1 MRMTSPKALEE
12 WKADL
17 EKSVIG
23 RTAVPRVRIC
33 AGTGCLANGSAQV
46 RAAFEAEAS
55 ERGMAVPIDFAAE
68 STGCH
73 GFCERGPLVVIE
85 PGEILYE
92 KVKPGDVKEIF
103 EKTILG
109 KEIVSRLQYRDP
121 NTKKAS
127 RTAGEIPFYA
137 RQHRLVLERCG
148 EVNPFEIADAVG
160 RGAYM
165 GLARAFSLEP
175 AEIVSMIR
183 ESGLRGRG
191 GGGFPTGAKWESAR
205 RAAGSHRFV
214 IANGD
219 EGDPGAFMDRSLME
233 GDPHSVLE
241 GMIIGAYAVGA
252 RKGFIYVRAEYPLA
266 VKALTE
272 AIRQAKE
279 RGLLGRDILGSGF
292 DFDLEVCRGGGA
304 FVCGESS
311 ALMASIE
318 GRAGEP
324 RVKYIRSTERGL
336 WNCPTVLN
344 NVETWANVPRI
355 VLNGPA
361 WFRSMGTEKSPGTK
375 IFSLVGKVKNSGLVE
390 IPMGTTLRTMIEEIG
405 GGVLKNRAFK
415 AVQTGG
421 PSGGCLPAEA
431 LDLPVDFD
439 ALTSSGSMMGS
450 GGMIVMDERTCMV
463 DLARYFI
470 DFLAEESCGKCTPCR
485 EGLKAL
491 QRILHGLC
499 SGKGTPGDG
508 ARLRE
513 LGRALADT
521 ALCGLGQT
529 APNPVLSVL
538 RYFPE
543 EIAEHENEHFCRAGA
558 CSGMYWPEIDR
569 AKCIGCGACR
579 KACAAGAVRGEAR
592 SPHTIDRTL
601 CVTCGACL
609 EACPVSAI
617 RPVRR
622 EHPA

>member
-1 MRMTSPKALEE
+1 MRLANPKALEE
-12 WKADL
+12 WRARL
-17 EKSVIG
+17 EEAAAACAHLPKV
-23 RTAVPRVRIC
+23 RVC
-33 AGTGCLANGSAQV
+33 AGTGCLANGSAKV
-46 RAAFEAEAS
+46 RAAFEAEACA
-55 ERGMAVPIDFAAE
+55 RGMTLPVDFAAE
-68 STGCH
+68 TTGCH

-85 PGEILYE
+85 PGGILYE
-92 KVKPGDVKEIF
+92 KVKPGDVPEIF
-103 EKTILG
+103 EKTILRG
-109 KEIVSRLQYRDP
+109 EIVARLQYRDP
-121 NTKKAS
+121 NTKKPA
-127 RTAGEIPFYA
+127 RTPGEIPFYA
-137 RQHRLVLERCG
+137 RQHRLVLGRCG
-148 EVNPFEIADAVG
+148 EVDPFEIADAV
-160 RGAYM
+160 RLGAYA
-165 GLARAFSLEP
+165 GLAKALDMP
-175 AEIVSMIR
+175 PGEIVGMVR

-205 RAAGSHRFV
+205 KAPGRHRFV
-214 IANGD
+214 LANGD

-241 GMIIGAYAVGA
+241 GMIIGARAIGA

-266 VKALTE
+266 VKALQE

-279 RGLLGRDILGSGF
+279 RGLLGRDILGTGF

-355 VLNGPA
+355 VLDGPGR
-361 WFRSMGTEKSPGTK
+361 FRSMGTEKSPGTK

-390 IPMGTTLRTMIEEIG
+390 IPMGTTLRTMIEDIG
-405 GGVLKNRAFK
+405 GGVLKNRRFK

-421 PSGGCLPAEA
+421 PSGGCLPGKF
-431 LDLPVDFD
+431 LDLAVDFD
-439 ALTSSGSMMGS
+439 ALTTSGSMMGS

-499 SGKGTPGDG
+499 SGRGEPGDG
-508 ARLRE
+508 ERLRA
-513 LGRALADT
+513 LGEALAET

-529 APNPVLSVL
+529 APNPVLSAL
-538 RYFPE
+538 RHFPE
-543 EIAEHENEHFCRAGA
+543 EVAEHENEHFCRAGA
-558 CSGMYWPEIDR
+558 CKGMYWPLVDPS
-569 AKCIGCGACR
+569 KCVGCGACG
-579 KACAAGAVRGEAR
+579 KACGTGAIKGAPRI
-592 SPHTIDRTL
+592 PHVVDRQA
-601 CVTCGACL
+601 CITCGACL
-609 EACPVSAI
+609 EACPFSAI
-617 RPVRR
+617 SPVRR
-622 EHPA
+622 ERPA

>member
-1 MRMTSPKALEE
+1 MKLNSPQALDEWRAHLAEKGKAGV
-12 WKADL
+12 
-17 EKSVIG
+17 S
-23 RTAVPRVRIC
+23 VPRVRIC
-33 AGTGCLANGSAQV
+33 AGTGCLANGSAKV
-46 RAAFEAEAS
+46 KAAFEAEAAS
-55 ERGMAVPIDFAAE
+55 RGMALGIDFAAE

-73 GFCERGPLVVIE
+73 GFCERGPLVVVE
-85 PGEILYE
+85 PGEIFYE
-92 KVKPGDVKEIF
+92 KVKPEDAREIF
-103 EKTILG
+103 EKTILKG
-109 KEIVSRLQYRDP
+109 EIVSRLQYRDP
-121 NTKKAS
+121 NTKKPAS
-127 RTAGEIPFYA
+127 TAGEIPFYA
-137 RQHRLVLERCG
+137 RQERLVLERCG
-148 EVNPFEIADAVG
+148 EVNPFEIADAVSH
-160 RGAYM
+160 GAYR
-165 GLARAFSLEP
+165 GLARALSFEP
-175 AEIVSMIR
+175 AEIVSIVK

-205 RAAGSHRFV
+205 KAKGRHRFV

-241 GMIIGAYAVGA
+241 GMVIGAYAIGA
-252 RKGFIYVRAEYPLA
+252 RKGFLYVRAEYPLA
-266 VKALTE
+266 VKALQE
-272 AIRQAKE
+272 AILQAKE
-279 RGLLGRDILGSGF
+279 HGLLGRNILGSGF

-304 FVCGESS
+304 FVCGEST

-318 GRAGEP
+318 GKAGEP

-390 IPMGTTLRTMIEEIG
+390 IPMGTTLRTMIEDIG
-405 GGVLKNRAFK
+405 GGVLKNRPFK

-421 PSGGCLPAEA
+421 PSGGCLPASA

-439 ALTSSGSMMGS
+439 ALVASGSMMGS

-491 QRILHGLC
+491 QRILHDLC
-499 SGKGTPGDG
+499 SGKGNPGDG
-508 ARLRE
+508 ERLRE
-513 LGRALADT
+513 IGEALADT

-538 RYFPE
+538 RHFPE
-543 EIAEHENEHFCRAGA
+543 EIAEHEGEHFCRAGV
-558 CSGMYWPEIDR
+558 CKGMYWPEIDPSR
-569 AKCIGCGACR
+569 CIGCGACR
-579 KACAAGAVRGEAR
+579 KACASGAIRGDAR
-592 SPHTIDRTL
+592 TPHVVDRSL
-601 CVTCGACL
+601 CITCGACL
-609 EACPVSAI
+609 ETCPVSAI

-622 EHPA
+622 EARA

>member
-1 MRMTSPKALEE
+1 MKLTSTKALEE
-12 WKADL
+12 WQAGL
-17 EKSVIG
+17 AERERG
-23 RTAVPRVRIC
+23 RSSARRVRVC
-33 AGTGCLANGSAQV
+33 AGTGCLANGSARV
-46 RAAFEAEAS
+46 KAAFEAEAS
-55 ERGMAVPIDFAAE
+55 ARGLAVPLEFAAE

-73 GFCERGPLVVIE
+73 GFCERGPLVVIQ
-85 PGEILYE
+85 PGEIFYE
-92 KVKPGDVKEIF
+92 RVKPEDVPEIF
-103 EKTILG
+103 EKTVLRG
-109 KEIVSRLQYRDP
+109 EIVSRLQYRDP
-121 NTKKAS
+121 NTRQPA
-127 RTAGEIPFYA
+127 RTSGEIPFYA
-137 RQHRLVLERCG
+137 RQHRLVLGRCG
-148 EVNPFEIADAVG
+148 EVDPFEIESAVS
-160 RGAYM
+160 RGAYR
-165 GLARAFSLEP
+165 GLARALSLEP
-175 AEIVSMIR
+175 ETIVSMIK

-191 GGGFPTGAKWESAR
+191 GGGFPTGVKWESAR
-205 RAAGSHRFV
+205 KAPGKHRFV
-214 IANGD
+214 LANGD

-241 GMIIGAYAVGA
+241 GMIIGAYAVGS

-266 VKALTE
+266 VKALQQ
-272 AIRQAKE
+272 AIVQAKE
-279 RGLLGRDILGSGF
+279 RGLLGRNILGTGF

-344 NVETWANVPRI
+344 NVETWANVPHI

-361 WFRSMGTEKSPGTK
+361 WFRSIGTEKSPGTK

-390 IPMGTTLRTMIEEIG
+390 IPMGTTLRTMIEDIG

-421 PSGGCLPAEA
+421 PSGGCLPADA

-439 ALTSSGSMMGS
+439 ALTASGSMMGS

-463 DLARYFI
+463 DVARYFV

-491 QRILHGLC
+491 QRILHRLC
-499 SGKGTPGDG
+499 SGMGEPGDG
-508 ARLRE
+508 ERLRE
-513 LGRALADT
+513 IGRTLADT

-538 RYFPE
+538 RYFPQ
-543 EIAEHENEHFCRAGA
+543 EIAEHEGEHFCRAGV
-558 CSGMYWPEIDR
+558 CRGMYWPRIDPE
-569 AKCIGCGACR
+569 KCVGCGACR
-579 KACAAGAVRGEAR
+579 KACAAGAIRGTSR
-592 SPHTIDRTL
+592 TPHSVDRAL

-609 EACPVSAI
+609 EACPFSAI
-617 RPVRR
+617 TAVRR
-622 EHPA
+622 EDPE

>member
-1 MRMTSPKALEE
+1 MRLNNPQALEE
-12 WKADL
+12 WRDRLAEAGKAGV
-17 EKSVIG
+17 SI
-23 RTAVPRVRIC
+23 PRVRVC
-33 AGTGCLANGSAQV
+33 AGTGCLANGSAKV
-46 RAAFEAEAS
+46 KASFEAEAAA
-55 ERGMAVPIDFAAE
+55 RGMAIGIDFAAE

-92 KVKPGDVKEIF
+92 KVTPVDVPEIF

-109 KEIVSRLQYRDP
+109 HEVIPRLQYRDP
-121 NTKKAS
+121 NTKKPA
-127 RTAGEIPFYA
+127 RTAGDIPFYA
-137 RQHRLVLERCG
+137 RQQRLVLERCG
-148 EVNPFEIADAVG
+148 EVNPFDIADAV
-160 RGAYM
+160 RHGAYL
-165 GLARAFSLEP
+165 GLARALSLQPGEV
-175 AEIVSMIR
+175 VSMIT

-191 GGGFPTGAKWESAR
+191 GGGFPTGTKWESAR
-205 RAAGSHRFV
+205 KAAGHHRFV

-241 GMIIGAYAVGA
+241 GMIIGAHAIGA
-252 RKGFIYVRAEYPLA
+252 RKGFLYVRAEYPLA
-266 VKALTE
+266 VKALQE
-272 AIRQAKE
+272 AIRQARE
-279 RGLLGRDILGSGF
+279 HGLLGRNILGSSL

-318 GRAGEP
+318 GKAGEP

-390 IPMGTTLRTMIEEIG
+390 IPMGTTLRTIIEDIG

-421 PSGGCLPAEA
+421 PSGGCLPASA

-439 ALTSSGSMMGS
+439 ALVASGSMMGS

-491 QRILHGLC
+491 QRILHDLC
-499 SGKGTPGDG
+499 SGRGRPGDG
-508 ARLRE
+508 ERLE
-513 LGRALADT
+513 ALGKALGDT

-538 RYFPE
+538 RHFPE
-543 EIAEHENEHFCRAGA
+543 EIAEHESEHFCRAGA
-558 CSGMYWPEIDR
+558 CKGMYWPEIDPS
-569 AKCIGCGACR
+569 KCVGCGACR
-579 KACAAGAVRGEAR
+579 KACPVGAIRGDVRMPHAVDR
-592 SPHTIDRTL
+592 SL

-609 EACPVSAI
+609 EACPFSAI
-617 RPVRR
+617 GPVRR
-622 EHPA
+622 EARS